1 MPLDNP
7 AYAFLVTSAIAK
19 GRIDRF
25 DLDDAR
31 GVRGVIDIIT
41 HENAP
46 KLKETKLFS
55 NGGYAGTTI
64 QPLKSAEIA
73 HDGQIIAV
81 VIAESYEAAR
91 EAANRVKV
99 SYTATAPS
107 ASFESPGTTTAAA
120 KGQNAQ
126 FKEDPEVGDF
136 AKAFD
141 AAEVKLTASYETP
154 TQHHNPMEL
163 FTTSCVW
170 MGDNLVIYEGSQYVY
185 GLKNGVAEQLGIDAD
200 KVRVVNPYVGGG
212 FGSRGSMTP
221 RTAIIAGIAKRLSRP
236 VKLVPTRDQG
246 FTIATY
252 RAETR
257 HEIKLGASRDG
268 KLVALRHEG
277 AEISS
282 RPDAYCVGGT
292 KTTTRLYACPNVES
306 LVSIVRADRNT
317 PGFMRSPPEVP
328 YLFALES
335 AMDELAVKLNMDP
348 VELRRI
354 NDTTTEPIG
363 GKPYTSRSLMA
374 CFDEAAKAFGWSQ
387 RTPQARSMSDGD
399 WLVGYGCA
407 ATCYPTQ
414 MAPSAARVRLQR
426 DGRTRVEIAGH
437 EIGTG
442 AYTVIAQTAAE
453 RLGVPLEKVAVF
465 IGDSDLPPA
474 PVAGGSNSTAS
485 TCSVVMMVCDQIRQR
500 LFKAVRPSD
509 SLADKAKET
518 VGISP
523 APSIQATKG
532 DRPLDIE
539 KAFDALGVGV
549 VEEYGEWK
557 PEGAPLDSFKALHA
571 GQPRFVGGHQMKDKI
586 AYAFGAEFVEVR
598 INRFTH
604 EIRCPRLARRIRGR
618 QDHESAH
625 RAKPADGRPD
635 LGHVLGAAGGHRDRR
650 AQCALRQRQSC
661 RLSRARECRCARR
674 RGHHALRAG
683 RSHQPGGRKGSRRA
697 CQCRHQRRDLQ
708 RDLSRYR
715 SAHPQAAGTTGKY
728 RGLKGWKRR
737 RRWVRHLPP
746 LMEGALCSV
755 FSACSSLSCRH
766 SRSP

>member
-1 MPLDNP
+1 MTVAAPDPKANMGQPAPRYDAAAKVTGRATYGSDMPLDNP
-7 AYAFLVTSAIAK
+7 AYAFLVTSAIAR
-19 GRIDRF
+19 GRINSF

-31 GVRGVIDIIT
+31 RVRGVIDIVT

-46 KLKETKLFS
+46 KLKESKLFS

-64 QPLKSAEIA
+64 QPLKSANIA
-73 HDGQIIAV
+73 HDGEIIAV
-81 VIAESYEAAR
+81 VVAESYEAAR

-99 SYTATAPS
+99 SYSAATPS
-107 ASFESPGTTTAAA
+107 ATFDSPGTTKVAA

-126 FKEDPEVGDF
+126 FKEDPQVGDF
-136 AKAFD
+136 AKAFEE
-141 AAEVKLTASYETP
+141 AEVKITASYDTP

-163 FTTSCVW
+163 FSTSCVW
-170 MGDNLVIYEGSQYVY
+170 MGDNLVIYEPSQYVY

-221 RTAIIAGIAKRLSRP
+221 RTAIVAGIAKRLNRP
-236 VKLVPTRDQG
+236 IKLVPTRDQG

-257 HEIKLGASRDG
+257 HEIKLGAGRDG
-268 KLVALRHEG
+268 KLIALRHEG
-277 AEISS
+277 AEVSS
-282 RPDAYCVGGT
+282 RADPYCVGGT
-292 KTTTRLYACPNVES
+292 KTTTRLYACPNVDS

-387 RTPQARSMSDGD
+387 RSAAPKSMSDGD
-399 WLVGYGCA
+399 WLIGYGCA

-414 MAPSAARVRLQR
+414 MAPAAARIRLQR

-442 AYTVIAQTAAE
+442 AYTILAQTAAE

-465 IGDSDLPPA
+465 VGDSDLPPG

-485 TCSVVMMVCDQIRQR
+485 TCSAVMMVCDQIRQR
-500 LFKAVRPSD
+500 LFKAVMPGD
-509 SLADKAKET
+509 SLTDKAKET
-518 VGISP
+518 IGLSQ
-523 APSIQATKG
+523 APTTQAAKG

-539 KAFDALGVGV
+539 KAFDALGAGV

-557 PEGAPLDSFKALHA
+557 PDGAPLDSFKAMHS
-571 GQPRFVGGHQMKDKI
+571 GHVRIVGGAALKDKI

-598 INRFTH
+598 VNRYTH
-604 EIRCPRLARRIRGR
+604 EIRAPRLVGAFAAGRIMNPRTARSQLMGGLIWGMSSALLEATEIDERTARYVNDNFADYLVPVNADVPGVEVILLSEQDDHINPVGAKGLGELANVGTNAAICNAIHHATGQRIR
-618 QDHESAH
+618 
-625 RAKPADGRPD
+625 KLP
-635 LGHVLGAAGGHRDRR
+635 V
-650 AQCALRQRQSC
+650 
-661 RLSRARECRCARR
+661 RLENIE
-674 RGHHALRAG
+674 
-683 RSHQPGGRKGSRRA
+683 
-697 CQCRHQRRDLQ
+697 
-708 RDLSRYR
+708 
-715 SAHPQAAGTTGKY
+715 
-728 RGLKGWKRR
+728 
-737 RRWVRHLPP
+737 V
-746 LMEGALCSV
+746 
-755 FSACSSLSCRH
+755 
-766 SRSP
+766 